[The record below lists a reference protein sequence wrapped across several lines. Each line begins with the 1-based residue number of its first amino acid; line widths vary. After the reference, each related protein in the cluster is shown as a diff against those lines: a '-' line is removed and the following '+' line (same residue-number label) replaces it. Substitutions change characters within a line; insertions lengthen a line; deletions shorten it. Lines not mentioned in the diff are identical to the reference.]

1 MCPPTPDPTTTGPTT
16 TGPTTP
22 GPTAVGAP
30 DPGGSPADA
39 SLASTSFSG
48 FLDEL
53 ADDPRVVHIA
63 HQRPSDARYGELTP
77 SLDPAVASALGV
89 ERLWSHQVEAIDLIR
104 SGRSVVVTTG
114 TGSGKSVCYQ
124 VPIAESVV
132 DGGTALLVFPTKALA
147 RDQLLSFTSMGV
159 DGLTAAAYDGD
170 CTPEER
176 RWVRSRANVVL
187 TNPEMLHAGILPRHE
202 TWAHLLGRLTHVV
215 IDELHVLRGLFGSHV
230 AHILRRLRRLCDL
243 YGAQP
248 TFVFTSA
255 TIGDPAALAGDLC
268 GLEVTEVSVDGSPR
282 GARTLVLW
290 NPLTDDTAGPDGNTP
305 DSGGGNSGGP
315 DDAADPDDP
324 DEGAPGWTAGERRRS
339 SARDAALV
347 TRLLV
352 TGGHRTLT
360 FCRGRRGTELLA
372 AEVRRRLPDD
382 LAESVQPY
390 RGGLLPAER
399 RTVED
404 ALAAGRLRA
413 VVATTALELGIDVG
427 GLDAVVLNG
436 FPGTVASMRQQ
447 AGRAGRAGRDGLAVL
462 VAGDDQLDQWYM
474 AHPEDVLGRAP
485 EPGVVNPANPFVL
498 TDQLACAAHELPLGT
513 ADHQWWPDLLDEGV
527 RLLAHEGRVVIRPRH
542 RLRPGGPV
550 AVWSGV
556 GVPAPSVGLRTSAGG
571 ELGITTADGE
581 LIGTIDAARAPRQTH
596 PGAIYLHRGRPW
608 RVVSLDLA
616 NAEVVVEPAT
626 DGEHTR
632 ARTSTDISVED
643 VDRTGALGPVALACG
658 PVVVRTRVT
667 GYQRIETRTGRTI
680 ATEELDLPDQVLETR
695 AFWFTVPPDV
705 LTSAGIVPAS
715 LPGTLHAAEHAAI
728 GMLPLFAICDRSD
741 VGGVSTALHPDTGM
755 PTVFIHDAHPGGA
768 GLAELAFDAAE
779 RLVSA
784 TAELVGACGCATGC
798 PSCVQSPKCGNG
810 NEPLDKDG
818 ATRLLVTIAGGTTT
832 AGGIAADTPGGG
844 PQRAGTLSG
853 PDEAA

>member
-1 MCPPTPDPTTTGPTT
+1 MCPTSADPT
-16 TGPTTP
+16 
-22 GPTAVGAP
+22 AADSSVVGAP
-30 DPGGSPADA
+30 TVGGPF
-39 SLASTSFSG
+39 TG

-53 ADDPRVVHIA
+53 AGDPRVVHIA
-63 HQRPSDARYGELTP
+63 HHPPADARHGSLTP
-77 SLDPAVASALGV
+77 PLDPALAAALGV
-89 ERLWSHQVEAIDLIR
+89 ERLWSHQVEAINLVR

-124 VPIAESVV
+124 APIAESVIG
-132 DGGTALLVFPTKALA
+132 GGTALLVFPTKALA

-159 DGLTAAAYDGD
+159 DALTAAAYDGD

-202 TWAHLLGRLTHVV
+202 MWAHLLGRLTHVV

-230 AHILRRLRRLCDL
+230 AHILRRLRRLCDH
-243 YGAQP
+243 YGAEP

-255 TIGDPAALAGDLC
+255 TIGDPATLAGDLC
-268 GLEVTEVSVDGSPR
+268 GLDVTEVSDDGSPR

-290 NPLTDDTAGPDGNTP
+290 NPLTDDADTP
-305 DSGGGNSGGP
+305 DSE
-315 DDAADPDDP
+315 DAPEGTGDPGDPDDP
-324 DEGAPGWTAGERRRS
+324 DEGPPGWTAGERRRS

-347 TRLLV
+347 TRLLL

-372 AEVRRRLPDD
+372 AEVRRRLPAD

-474 AHPEDVLGRAP
+474 AHPDDVLQRSP

-498 TDQLACAAHELPLGT
+498 TDQLACAAHELPLGA
-513 ADHQWWPDLLDEGV
+513 ADHEWWPDLLDEGV

-556 GVPAPSVGLRTSAGG
+556 GVPAPTVGLRTSAGG

-608 RVVSLDLA
+608 RVVSLDIA
-616 NAEVVVEPAT
+616 NAEVVVEPAA

-632 ARTSTDISVED
+632 ARTTTDISVED
-643 VDRTGALGPVALACG
+643 VDRTGSLGAVALACG

-705 LTSAGIVPAS
+705 LTSAGVVPAS

-768 GLAELAFDAAE
+768 GLAELAFDAAH

-784 TAELVGACGCATGC
+784 TAELVGACSCAAGC

-818 ATRLLVTIAGGTTT
+818 ATRLLT
-832 AGGIAADTPGGG
+832 AIAAGASVTGGSGGG
-844 PQRAGTLSG
+844 PQRAGTLSD
-853 PDEAA
+853 PDDAA